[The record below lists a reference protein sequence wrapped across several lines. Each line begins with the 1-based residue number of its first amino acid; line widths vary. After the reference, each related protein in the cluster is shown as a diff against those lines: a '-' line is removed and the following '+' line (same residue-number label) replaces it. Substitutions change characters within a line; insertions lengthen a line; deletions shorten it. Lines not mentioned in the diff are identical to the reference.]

1 MQLVGG
7 VDGRGATFDVGDL
20 RPAIGDDHVAL
31 EWLDLGIVRANLGLE
46 RDADRD
52 AGRDVEE
59 RSFGPEGGVQGRNRI
74 VVRRDDGGQIR
85 SQGIRNPCQG
95 RWQSIESDAA
105 RLEIGADRTIGLLGR
120 LEGSEAGQNRR
131 IRGWNLPC
139 GRSIRRNDRPEIEL
153 AQEGG
158 PRGNAVGPNQ
168 VEPPQPLAQHP
179 IGFASSRRE
188 LANQVLGG
196 TDVHRHR
203 ASRPL
208 PSVDRGDV
216 RGRHPHSSD
225 TISFFA
231 WIAASSVCHARL
243 AHFTRTGNSD
253 TPERTASL
261 PRDPVST
268 GSPGRPVTILRNF
281 SNNSCAWA
289 LDFPFTASV
298 IREAEAFE
306 IAHPWPTKA
315 TSAIVP
321 SVSRT

>member
-1 MQLVGG
+1 M
-7 VDGRGATFDVGDL
+7 
-20 RPAIGDDHVAL
+20 
-31 EWLDLGIVRANLGLE
+31 
-46 RDADRD
+46 
-52 AGRDVEE
+52 
-59 RSFGPEGGVQGRNRI
+59 
-74 VVRRDDGGQIR
+74 
-85 SQGIRNPCQG
+85 
-95 RWQSIESDAA
+95 
-105 RLEIGADRTIGLLGR
+105 
-120 LEGSEAGQNRR
+120 
-131 IRGWNLPC
+131 GWTLPC

-168 VEPPQPLAQHP
+168 VEPAQPLAQHP

-196 TDVHRHR
+196 TEVHRDR
-203 ASRPL
+203 ASRLL
-208 PSVDRGDV
+208 PSVGRGDG
-216 RGRHPHSSD
+216 RGRHAHSSD

-243 AHFTRTGNSD
+243 AHFTRTGNSH

-261 PRDPVST
+261 PREPVSMGSM

-281 SNNSCAWA
+281 SNSTCACA

-321 SVSRT
+321 SASRT